1 MRKKISRFRKLSLRE
16 KSLFGEALFFV
27 YSAKVVSAV
36 LPFKYCI
43 RMVSKELRN
52 ELSPDHDFLLSL
64 RDALLRAENFIFFEN
79 ACLVQSIA
87 AKWMLNRRNIK
98 STLFFGFNFD
108 EEKKFIAH
116 AWVQADEI
124 EIVAKGGEYAELH
137 TV

>member
-1 MRKKISRFRKLSLRE
+1 MSSKFNRFRKLPFRE
-16 KSLFGEALFFV
+16 KMLFGEALFFV

-36 LPFKYCI
+36 LPFKICI
-43 RMVSKELRN
+43 RMISKELKN
-52 ELSPDHDFLLSL
+52 ESPPDHNFLLSL
-64 RDALLRAENFIFFEN
+64 RDALLRAENFIFWKN

-116 AWVQADEI
+116 AWVQAGDI
-124 EIVAKGGEYAELH
+124 EIVTKGGEYAELH
-137 TV
+137 SV

>member
-1 MRKKISRFRKLSLRE
+1 MSSKFYRFRKLPLRE
-16 KSLFGEALFFV
+16 KMLFGEALFFV
-27 YSAKVVSAV
+27 YSAKVVSAL

-43 RMVSKELRN
+43 RMMSKDLKN
-52 ELSPDHDFLLSL
+52 ESPTDQEFLLSL
-64 RDALLRAENFIFFEN
+64 KDALLRTENLIFWKN

-87 AKWMLNRRNIK
+87 AKWMLNRRNIQ

-116 AWVQADEI
+116 AWVQADDI